1 MKNHSTKL
9 SGFIAILILLAAG
22 LACSDADIQSES
34 ANNNATVV
42 NAQSTADASS
52 EAFAIE
58 RAEMRDS
65 DENGELGANV
75 VTSFKRSDKK
85 IHCYVGWNN
94 SKADTRLKFV
104 WLAADAGGAKNYKLK
119 EIELKT
125 ENEFQ
130 NYVSAVLT
138 ITKPLPRGAY
148 KVDVYVNDKLERT
161 VPFTIE

>member
-9 SGFIAILILLAAG
+9 SGFLAILILLTVG
-22 LACSDADIQSES
+22 LACSDAEIQSNS
-34 ANNNATVV
+34 ANNDAPAANV
-42 NAQSTADASS
+42 QSTPDAS
-52 EAFAIE
+52 EDFAIE

-65 DENGELGANV
+65 NENGELGENV

-94 SKADTRLKFV
+94 SKIDTRLKFV
-104 WLAADAGGAKNYKLK
+104 WLAANAGGVKDYKLK

-138 ITKPLPRGAY
+138 ITKPLPRGSY
-148 KVDVYVNDKLERT
+148 KVDVYVNDRLERS

>member
-1 MKNHSTKL
+1 MKNYSTKL
-9 SGFIAILILLAAG
+9 SGVFAILILLAAG
-22 LACSDADIQSES
+22 LACSDAETSDES
-34 ANNNATVV
+34 ANSNAPAANVQT
-42 NAQSTADASS
+42 TPEDS

-58 RAEMRDS
+58 KAEMRDS
-65 DENGELGANV
+65 DENGELGENV

-148 KVDVYVNDKLERT
+148 KVDVYVNDKLERS

>member
-1 MKNHSTKL
+1 MKNYSTKL
-9 SGFIAILILLAAG
+9 SGFIAILILLAVG
-22 LACSDADIQSES
+22 LACSDAEIQSES
-34 ANNNATVV
+34 ANENAPAANV
-42 NAQSTADASS
+42 QPTADASS
-52 EAFAIE
+52 EEFAIE
-58 RAEMRDS
+58 KAEMRDS
-65 DENGELGANV
+65 DENGELGENV

-94 SKADTRLKFV
+94 SKIDTRLKFV
-104 WLAADAGGAKNYKLK
+104 WMATDAGGAKNYKLK
-119 EIELKT
+119 EIDAKT

-138 ITKPLPRGAY
+138 ITKPLPRGKY